1 MNTVLRSSDRVLFG
15 FRLCGVCGARGP
27 ALNKAARARGWHY
40 SDSWGWVDP
49 LCVLRI
55 PGLTTELKGR
65 YAADLR
71 RNLRRLPAQLD
82 LQRKTLG
89 RKRYGARKARQG
101 EARVVISRQRLEGLQ
116 RMQFD
121 LEKVLGHEA

>member
-1 MNTVLRSSDRVLFG
+1 MKE
-15 FRLCGVCGARGP
+15 CGVCGARGP
-27 ALNKAARARGWHY
+27 AQNKTARGRGWHY
-40 SDSWGWVDP
+40 SDSFGWVDP

-55 PGLTTELKGR
+55 PGITGELKR
-65 YAADLR
+65 KYAGQLR

-89 RKRYGARKARQG
+89 RKRYGARKARQR
-101 EARVVISRQRLEGLQ
+101 EARVVISRQRLEGLE

-121 LEKVLGHEA
+121 LEKVLRA

>member
-1 MNTVLRSSDRVLFG
+1 MKA
-15 FRLCGVCGARGP
+15 CGACGAQGP
-27 ALNKAARARGWHY
+27 ASNKTARARGWHY
-40 SDSWGWVDP
+40 SDAFGWVDA

-71 RNLRRLPAQLD
+71 RHLRRLPAQLD

-101 EARVVISRQRLEGLQ
+101 EARVVISRQRLEGLE